1 MLTDTEIK
9 RVKPLE
15 KEFRMPDGR
24 GLYLL
29 VTPSGGKLWRWK
41 YRFEHRE
48 KLMTFGGYPDV
59 TLSDARARHSAAR
72 SLLASGVDPMAV
84 RKVEKIATVDDSFK
98 AVAEAW
104 FKKWKVGKDE
114 RYADRLDRRM
124 QRDVYTRIGNMPIT
138 KIGTPDIVAVVKA
151 VEERGAKD
159 IARRVLISIGQIY
172 RYAIAHNKAL
182 RNPAADIK
190 PADIL
195 KTREVVNFARVD
207 AAEFPTLL
215 RKIELY
221 NGTPLTRLAL
231 KLMSLVWVRTF
242 EMIGGEWSEIDWERS
257 RWTIPKERMKK
268 VKGSAPRMPHIV
280 PLSTQAVEVLRL
292 LQTLTGEGQYM
303 FPGDRKNPTM
313 SNNTLLQ
320 ALERMGYA
328 GDMTGHGFRGV
339 ASTILYENKFEEDHI
354 ETQLAHMK
362 RNKVRAAYDHAK
374 YLPQRTEMMQWW
386 GSYVENALRGGKV
399 LLMKVG
405 A

>member
-9 RVKPLE
+9 RAKPLE
-15 KEFRMPDGR
+15 KEFRVPDGR

-59 TLSDARARHSAAR
+59 SLSDARARHSAAR
-72 SLLASGVDPMAV
+72 SLLASGVDPMAQ
-84 RKVEKIATVDDSFK
+84 RKVERIDDSFR
-98 AVAEAW
+98 AVGEDW
-104 FKKWKVGKDE
+104 FKKWKEGKDA
-114 RYADRLDRRM
+114 RYADRLDNRM
-124 QRDVYTRIGNMPIT
+124 KRDVYTRIGHLAIT
-138 KIGTPDIVAVVKA
+138 KIETPDIVAVVKA
-151 VEERGAKD
+151 VEERGAQD

-172 RYAIAHNKAL
+172 RYAIAHNKAQ

-207 AAEFPTLL
+207 DKEFPTLL
-215 RKIELY
+215 RKIEVY
-221 NGTPLTRLAL
+221 GGTPITRLAL
-231 KLMSLVWVRTF
+231 KLMSLVFLRTF

-268 VKGSAPRMPHIV
+268 VKGESRPHIV

-292 LQTLTGEGQYM
+292 LHSVTGGGRFM
-303 FPGDRKNPTM
+303 FPGDRKNDTM

-320 ALERMGYA
+320 ALKRMGYG

-339 ASTILYENKFEEDHI
+339 ASTILYDNGFEEDHI

-374 YLPQRTEMMQWW
+374 YLKQRTELMQWW
-386 GSYVENALRGGKV
+386 GDYVEQAQRGGKV
-399 LLMKVG
+399 LQMKVG